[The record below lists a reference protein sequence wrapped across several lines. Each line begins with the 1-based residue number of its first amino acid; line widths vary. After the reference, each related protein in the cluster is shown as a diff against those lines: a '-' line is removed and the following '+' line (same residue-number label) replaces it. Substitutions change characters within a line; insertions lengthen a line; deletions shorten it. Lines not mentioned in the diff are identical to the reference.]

1 MCVLPCRY
9 FQEVDRHVVPTTAV
23 LLTQFGALCMVSA
36 WAALYGSWFY
46 VLGGSTSRVQNCET
60 WPCWRHVVHSHFG
73 TSTPVWFAYIR
84 GAATNPDAALCRFR
98 SGTRQG
104 RNASEVS
111 RTLTTGM
118 PMVLLRAPTH
128 PFHSPCLVCSL
139 VTRTDSVAVIQ
150 CSSCSLMIV
159 PTSTVLLCVIV
170 TSRWCC

>member
-23 LLTQFGALCMVSA
+23 LLITQCGASCMVFA
-36 WAALYGSWFY
+36 CVALYGSWFY
-46 VLGGSTSRVQNCET
+46 VLGCSTSHAQNCET
-60 WPCWRHVVHSHFG
+60 WPCWRRVVHSHCD
-73 TSTPVWFAYIR
+73 TSTLVWFTYIR
-84 GAATNPDAALCRFR
+84 DAATNPDAALCRFR
-98 SGTRQG
+98 SGTRRD

-111 RTLTTGM
+111 HTLTTGM

-159 PTSTVLLCVIV
+159 PTSTAMLCIVLASC
-170 TSRWCC
+170 